1 MKKILVMTCLCAVLA
16 CSGCENDSNAEKNM
30 NDISKVYEEDTEY
43 KNDTE
48 CENVQQLFNAITED
62 MLNACDADPS
72 LESYWNDSLV
82 FLNQYNNARLYG
94 IGVDEQTAMLL
105 YIDGEKVLIEYP
117 FTNLYQ
123 ELPKLNLYDIDSDG
137 MDEVIISLRT
147 VTGSI
152 RKYAIWVCDHEDKWN
167 VYMYD
172 DYLQDIEDTIKYKYD
187 DENNTI
193 IFLDVHDNVLWK
205 EELPEWTNIYPYT
218 GVVNFEDN
226 MGFDAETIQ
235 MDVVPQIELKDSLPL
250 EPIRIIF
257 NIGFANGD
265 FEIVSYDIQD
275 TKPEVYSTKEEID
288 ALEIPEDMLAYWLV
302 LNNKKPFISAN
313 EGCQEFFWEEYF
325 WCLSEPDI
333 NPMCEV
339 THFGVVDLDNDGSEE
354 LVMTSCQATQVLDYQ
369 EGKVYSYQF
378 VFRGM
383 AGIRPNG
390 VYGSSSAFDIGGFHR
405 IAYFDKGAYE
415 EETLAYME
423 HDYFKVEG
431 AEVSEE
437 RFFEYVEP
445 INKAELIKD
454 MDLTEEMLDK
464 ILLGDLEEEKL
475 SIVKHAKT
483 EEICDENNPRKANVP
498 EAYLAVLTGKEEF
511 ICVTEDG
518 EKAKLIADGNR
529 VKNSKGEEAYQILYF
544 SMVDMEGDGADE
556 VVLTCTG
563 KNLILHAAEDSV
575 YGYAFEFWNE
585 MGMIDKDGVFR
596 MGHVDENRH
605 GKILS
610 FETDGCQ
617 IEPVEDY
624 DSGSHEKI
632 RYYFFSEEKS

>member
-1 MKKILVMTCLCAVLA
+1 MKRILVATCLCAVLA
-16 CSGCENDSNAEKNM
+16 CSGCENDSNVEKN
-30 NDISKVYEEDTEY
+30 TE
-43 KNDTE
+43 TI
-48 CENVQQLFNAITED
+48 ENVQQLFNTITED
-62 MLNACDADPS
+62 MLNACDTDPS
-72 LESYWNDSLV
+72 SESYWNDSLV
-82 FLNQYNNARLYG
+82 FLNQFSKNTRLYG

-117 FTNLYQ
+117 FSTFRNFY
-123 ELPKLNLYDIDSDG
+123 EERPKLNVCDIDSDG
-137 MDEVIISLRT
+137 VDEVIISLRT

-187 DENNTI
+187 DKNNTI

-205 EELPEWTNIYPYT
+205 EELPEWTSIYTYT

-265 FEIVSYDIQD
+265 FEIVSYDIC
-275 TKPEVYSTKEEID
+275 STKEELD
-288 ALEIPEDMLAYWLV
+288 ALEIPEHMLAYWLV
-302 LNNKKPFISAN
+302 LNNKKPFVSAD
-313 EGCQEFFWEEYF
+313 EGCQEFFWDEYF
-325 WCLSEPDI
+325 WCLSEPDTD
-333 NPMCEV
+333 PMCEM

-378 VFRGM
+378 AGRGM
-383 AGIRPNG
+383 EGIRSNG
-390 VYGSSSAFDIGGFHR
+390 VYDSSSAFDIGGFHR
-405 IAYFDKGAYE
+405 IAYFDKGTYE

-423 HDYFKVEG
+423 HDHFEVEG

-437 RFFEYVEP
+437 RFFEYVESF
-445 INKAELIKD
+445 NKAELIKD

-464 ILLGDLEEEKL
+464 MLLGDLEEEEL
-475 SIVKHAKT
+475 SIVKHAEQ
-483 EEICDENNPRKANVP
+483 EEICDESNPRKANVP
-498 EAYLAVLTGKEEF
+498 EAYLAVLTGKEGF
-511 ICVTEDG
+511 ICVTKDG

-529 VKNSKGEEAYQILYF
+529 VKNSKGEEVYQILYF
-544 SMVDMEGDGADE
+544 SMVDMDGDGADE
-556 VVLTCTG
+556 VVLTCIG
-563 KNLILHAAEDSV
+563 KNLILHAAEDGV

-610 FETDGCQ
+610 FKTDGCQ

-624 DSGSHEKI
+624 DSGSHDKI
-632 RYYFFSEEKS
+632 RYYFFSEEATAQWLKSFSKVVIKS